1 MVKKSFIVI
10 FLLFSVIISMG
21 GSVFEKYGRKAEK
34 ELIKKYGNEEKDRI
48 ERGISQVL
56 KLWRKEDGDGRA
68 PYEFL
73 IKNYVPKEKLD
84 PLYNRF
90 SENLEEI
97 IGRFHQIRRKL
108 LEPIELTYTNIMPV
122 DYMFGEYN
130 PYTHF
135 SEDMFKSKIAF
146 VALLNFPVYSLEEKL
161 NVKKVWSRRDW
172 AYERLAEVF
181 SSRVPSKIEQEI
193 TKAYLS
199 AGDYINNYNI
209 FTGHLID
216 KNGKKIFKENKK
228 LISHW
233 GLRDEIKA
241 LYSEK
246 NSLKK
251 QRTLY
256 NVMIRIINQTIPE
269 KVINNDRDNYLW
281 EPSKNILY
289 IGEKRV
295 KFNPENNKRYEYLI
309 EVFKAEKK
317 AAPYYIGAK
326 NFIERRFN
334 LDREIPEKEVEKIL
348 ISVISSPV
356 AKRVG
361 KFIEKRLARKLEPFD
376 IWYDG
381 FKERGKL
388 NEKEL
393 DRIVRK
399 KYPDINSFQ
408 KNIKQILLKLDFPEK
423 EAQFISKKITVDPSR
438 GAGHALGAEMREDN
452 AHLRT
457 RFTKDGLNY
466 KGYNIAIHELGHCVE
481 QVISLN
487 MIDYYTLRGVPNT
500 AFTEAFAFLFQ
511 ARDLELLGIRK
522 ESKESQD
529 LKVLDTFW
537 NTYEIAGVSLVDMRV
552 WRYMYEH
559 PDLKPEEL
567 KNIVISIAKDV
578 WNKYYA
584 DVFGIKDSPILAIY
598 SHMIDAGLYLPDYP
612 IGFLIQFQIENYIK
626 GKKLGIEMLRM
637 VKNGNILPALWME
650 EALGSGISAEPL
662 LRETDKALKKFGF

>member
-1 MVKKSFIVI
+1 MQKFFVI
-10 FLLFSVIISMG
+10 FSVIF
-21 GSVFEKYGRKAEK
+21 VFVLRGEKIMKKVEIKAK
-34 ELIKKYGNEEKDRI
+34 NELVKKYGKSEKERI
-48 ERGISQVL
+48 ERGVSQVI
-56 KLWRKEDGDGRA
+56 KLWRTEDGDENEL
-68 PYEFL
+68 YNFL
-73 IKNYVPKEKLD
+73 IKNFYPQNKLD
-84 PLYNRF
+84 KLYKRF
-90 SENLEEI
+90 SNNLEEI
-97 IGRFHQIRRKL
+97 FGRFHQIRRKL
-108 LEPIELTYTNIMPV
+108 LEPIELTYDELLPI
-122 DYMFGEYN
+122 DYMFGEFN
-130 PYTHF
+130 PYSHF
-135 SEDMFKSKIAF
+135 SEDMFKTKLAF
-146 VALLNFPVYSLEEKL
+146 VALLNFPIYSLEEKIE
-161 NVKKVWSRRDW
+161 KRKIWKRRDW
-172 AYERLAEVF
+172 AYERLGEVF
-181 SSRVPSKIEQEI
+181 SSRVPSSIEQEI
-193 TKAYLS
+193 TKAYLL

-209 FTGHLID
+209 YTGHLVD
-216 KNGKKIFKENKK
+216 ENGKKIFKENKK

-246 NSLKK
+246 NSIKK
-251 QRTLY
+251 QKTLY
-256 NVMIRIINQTIPE
+256 NVMLRIIDQTIPE
-269 KVINNDRDNYLW
+269 KVINNDKDKYFW
-281 EPSKNILY
+281 EPIKNILY
-289 IGEKRV
+289 INGEKV
-295 KFNPENNKRYEYLI
+295 KFNPENNRRYEYLI

-317 AAPYYIGAK
+317 ADPYYIGAK

-334 LDREIPEKEVEKIL
+334 VEREIPEKEVEKIL
-348 ISVISSPV
+348 ISVVSSPV

-361 KFIEKRLARKLEPFD
+361 KFIEERLSRKLEPFD

-393 DRIVRK
+393 DKIVRK
-399 KYPDINSFQ
+399 RYPNINSFQ

-438 GAGHALGAEMREDN
+438 GAGHALGAEMQEDN

-487 MIDYYTLRGVPNT
+487 MMDYYTLRGVPNT

-511 ARDLELLGIRK
+511 SRDLELLGI
-522 ESKESQD
+522 SKETEESQY

-559 PDLKPEEL
+559 PDVTPEDL
-567 KNIVISIAKDV
+567 KNFVISTAKDV

-584 DVFGIKDSPILAIY
+584 DVFGIKDTPILAIY

-626 GKKLGIEMLRM
+626 GKKIGVEMLRM

-650 EALGSGISAEPL
+650 KALGSGVSAKPL
-662 LRETDKALKKFGF
+662 LKETDKALNYFKH